1 MEDKR
6 RRWWRR
12 QEGLLAFGSL
22 PLLLCDEAR
31 TMDGTQLVTQKEV
44 SASYFFNLT
53 LAHARAAILCDA
65 LSCSRCKTS
74 SQFGRFSVTR
84 QRLGVQP
91 GICILTRNYAC
102 LW

>member
-1 MEDKR
+1 MSSKERARVDGGQAAAAAGR
-6 RRWWRR
+6 V
-12 QEGLLAFGSL
+12 GSL

-65 LSCSRCKTS
+65 LSRSRCETS
-74 SQFGRFSVTR
+74 SRFGRFSVTH
-84 QRLGVQP
+84 QS
-91 GICILTRNYAC
+91 A
-102 LW
+102 